1 MDWYYTNGR
10 SKHGPIDEEGIR
22 IRAQKGY
29 VKPDTFLWN
38 ETMRD
43 WKTAAELGFFP
54 DEDAEPTMCIAP
66 PPPSAAP
73 SLQPPRSLP
82 SVPSLPEPAPVA
94 VHAAAVPDM
103 VADHPEKSACPPSQ
117 PAPAPQP
124 SINVS
129 VNTGAGLEQ
138 PISVGNWML
147 TFIVMCIPV
156 VNIIMLFVWAFGGSS
171 HKSKSNWARAALLLM
186 LIIFLGWLL
195 FFVVLG
201 SLFASA
207 FH

>member
-10 SKHGPIDEEGIR
+10 SKHGPIDENGVR
-22 IRAQKGY
+22 VRAEKGY
-29 VKPDTFLWN
+29 ITGSTLLWH
-38 ETMRD
+38 EGLD
-43 WKTAAELGFFP
+43 GWKKASELGF
-54 DEDAEPTMCIAP
+54 A
-66 PPPSAAP
+66 SAAP
-73 SLQPPRSLP
+73 EQPIAEDP
-82 SVPSLPEPAPVA
+82 PAPRQGRN
-94 VHAAAVPDM
+94 
-103 VADHPEKSACPPSQ
+103 ADG
-117 PAPAPQP
+117 APAPQQP

-129 VNTGAGLEQ
+129 VNTGAFMEL
-138 PISVGNWML
+138 PVSVGNWIL

-201 SLFASA
+201 SLFTSA